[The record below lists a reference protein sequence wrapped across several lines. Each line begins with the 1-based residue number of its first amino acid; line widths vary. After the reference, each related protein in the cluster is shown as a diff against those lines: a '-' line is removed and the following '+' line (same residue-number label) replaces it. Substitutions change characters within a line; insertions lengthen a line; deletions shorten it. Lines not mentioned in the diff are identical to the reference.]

1 MPQMRQ
7 VRSGASV
14 KLRPFRKASKKRG
27 GSKIFNCTRVTA
39 PSLIWMFRAPSPS
52 TRARYLTLMDL
63 LVMGF
68 ALLAKGR
75 GIGVKGPEGPHQV
88 GFAHPQ
94 PLAEPGG
101 QGRGVGR
108 LLGAVAAGTAAV
120 IRGAKRPAPGM
131 GHRPQAGGPHD
142 HHADIP

>member
-14 KLRPFRKASKKRG
+14 KLRPFKKASKKRG

-39 PSLIWMFRAPSPS
+39 SSLIWMFRAPSPS
-52 TRARYLTLMDL
+52 TRARYLTVML
-63 LVMGF
+63 LFVMGF
-68 ALLAKGR
+68 TLLAEG
-75 GIGVKGPEGPHQV
+75 GGVGVKGPESPNPV

-94 PLAEPGG
+94 PLAEPGA

-108 LLGAVAAGTAAV
+108 LLGTVAAIT
-120 IRGAKRPAPGM
+120 P
-131 GHRPQAGGPHD
+131 
-142 HHADIP
+142 